1 MIGVVGGLLYLDA
14 RAGTAAPGLL
24 IIVLAL
30 GLLACRELIGLLHSR
45 GLRTQ
50 PVLPY
55 VGVVV
60 VTASNWMVPAFPAE
74 SAIAERI
81 GALGWPLL
89 GLGATLA
96 ASFLYEAVR
105 FRSPGGAVEAV
116 ATTLLVTC
124 YLGVFLSFGVQIRW
138 EGQSGP
144 SGAGLWRVVQLVAA
158 VKLGDIAAYAVGSAW
173 GRRPLAPTLSP
184 KKTVEGALGGVG
196 GAVLGAVAVAL
207 VAQYADG
214 IRLMSVGQ
222 ALGFGLLIAPAAQL
236 GDLIESLVKRDCQRK
251 DSDVWLAGMGGTLD
265 LLDSVLLACPV
276 AYLFWVF
283 M

>member
-1 MIGVVGGLLYLDA
+1 M
-14 RAGTAAPGLL
+14 
-24 IIVLAL
+24 
-30 GLLACRELIGLLHSR
+30 
-45 GLRTQ
+45 
-50 PVLPY
+50 
-55 VGVVV
+55 
-60 VTASNWMVPAFPAE
+60 
-74 SAIAERI
+74 
-81 GALGWPLL
+81 
-89 GLGATLA
+89 
-96 ASFLYEAVR
+96 
-105 FRSPGGAVEAV
+105 
-116 ATTLLVTC
+116 
-124 YLGVFLSFGVQIRW
+124 
-138 EGQSGP
+138 
-144 SGAGLWRVVQLVAA
+144 
-158 VKLGDIAAYAVGSAW
+158 
-173 GRRPLAPTLSP
+173 APTLSP

-251 DSDVWLAGMGGTLD
+251 DSDVLLAGMGGTLD